1 MAPTSPA
8 GSESTA
14 LDHIGEELWTLTA
27 SMVTKVDLH
36 NLITTIQD
44 TLRREI
50 AGIRSEVTTQA
61 GRIQTLEQ
69 AQEAQNSKPTATDT
83 AVARLCNDISKI

>member
-1 MAPTSPA
+1 MASTSPA

-14 LDHIGEELWTLTA
+14 LDRIGEELRTLTA

-36 NLITTIQD
+36 NLTTTIQD

-50 AGIRSEVTTQA
+50 AGIRSEVTAQA

-69 AQEAQNSKPTATDT
+69 AQDAQNSKINATDT
-83 AVARLCNDISKI
+83 AVTRQGEILLAM